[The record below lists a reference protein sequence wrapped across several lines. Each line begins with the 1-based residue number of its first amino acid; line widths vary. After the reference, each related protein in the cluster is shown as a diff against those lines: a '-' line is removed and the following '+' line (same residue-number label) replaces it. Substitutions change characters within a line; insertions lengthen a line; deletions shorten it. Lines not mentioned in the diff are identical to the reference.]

1 MKRIFNYN
9 TGKLYES
16 DGTYTITVNERPLSN
31 QVVVN
36 PEDESVEFEQKFYS
50 YDEALDAVDSAV
62 DELCNS
68 EGFNR
73 DDADIKE
80 TENGFLVTVPDYKEW
95 EFVILGDVDESSKET
110 KSSSVNEEKKSNE
123 SVSSN
128 FSRLRSLFEEAGL
141 DEESDEEK
149 KDDDKSDET
158 PEDEKSDDEKK
169 DDEKSDDEKSDEDDS
184 QEMKA
189 VIITVKK
196 GDEDKCK
203 EELIDAGVDEDD
215 IDVLAEKDDD
225 DETVDIRIDVN
236 SVMELKDYLDKK
248 GIDLEEEIGGEIV
261 DDSDD
266 SSDSDDEDK
275 KKSDEEGDDE
285 EADFD
290 FNDLGD
296 LFGADESEE

>member
-16 DGTYTITVNERPLSN
+16 DGTYTIAVNERPLSN
-31 QVVVN
+31 QVVVD

-50 YDEALDAVDSAV
+50 YDEALDAVDAAV

-68 EGFNR
+68 EGFSR

-80 TENGFLVTVPDYKEW
+80 IENGFLVTVPDYKEW
-95 EFVILGDVDESSKET
+95 EFVISGDVDESSKET
-110 KSSSVNEEKKSNE
+110 KSSSVNEEKKPNE

-141 DEESDEEK
+141 NEKDEEEK
-149 KDDDKSDET
+149 KDDEKS
-158 PEDEKSDDEKK
+158 EDEKSDDEKK
-169 DDEKSDDEKSDEDDS
+169 DDENSDDEKSDEDDS

-266 SSDSDDEDK
+266 SDDSDDEGE